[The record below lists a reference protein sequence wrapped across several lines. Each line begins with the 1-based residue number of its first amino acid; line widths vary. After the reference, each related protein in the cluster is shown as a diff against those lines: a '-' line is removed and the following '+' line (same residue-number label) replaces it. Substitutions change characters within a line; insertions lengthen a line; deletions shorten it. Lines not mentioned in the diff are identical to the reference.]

1 MVQQAFVI
9 YEKKCSKF
17 KNMRVTSTT
26 DPKITAIFV
35 QRTIFCPLDG
45 RYEEVRLLFTLVM
58 FRKRKKTLELKSV
71 LAISKCSK

>member
-1 MVQQAFVI
+1 
-9 YEKKCSKF
+9 
-17 KNMRVTSTT
+17 MRVTSTT